1 MTKPGIRLD
10 GGGAAEN
17 TVGLNPMIGIARE
30 DLLGAVAVMLRETA
44 GRPVKTFKHMKA
56 FGGEVAN
63 IVTGKSE
70 LAPSPK
76 DKRFTDPAWR
86 TNPLYKGAMQYYL
99 AAQKGMAEWIDD
111 VELDEL
117 EKARATFVTKMIM
130 DSVAPTNSLVGNPS
144 AIKKAFETGGGSL
157 IKGLKNAY
165 EDMTEND
172 GIVSQV
178 DKRPFKV
185 GENLANSPGDV
196 VFRTEMMELI
206 QYVAVTDQ
214 VRETPLLIIPPQIN
228 KAYVNDLSPDKSM
241 VRYLTQAG
249 FQVFMVSWRNPT
261 REHADWGLADY
272 VDALVEAT
280 DVVRKIAKSEKVN
293 VSGACSGGITTAALL
308 SKLAAMGDD
317 RVNAVSLMV
326 CVLDPDM
333 ADSEAGA
340 LVSAHGIEMARRR
353 SAKKGILEGS
363 SLSRTFAWLRP
374 NDLVW
379 NYVINN
385 YLHGEAPAPFDVLF
399 WNNDST
405 NLTAAL
411 HSDYLRV
418 YETQPFR
425 HHGEVE
431 LAGHKVDLSKVT
443 QDVFVVAGVTD
454 HITPWKACYRLT
466 QLIGSPNVDF
476 VLSQSGHIQALLN
489 PPGNPKAK
497 YFHSE
502 TRPPA
507 DIDAWMNGAAEEK
520 AGSWWPFWT
529 EWLAERSGD
538 AKPAPKATGSKKFP
552 PLGPAP
558 GTYVFD

>member
-1 MTKPGIRLD
+1 MTKPGIRLE
-10 GGGAAEN
+10 GGGATEN
-17 TVGLNPMIGIARE
+17 TSGLNPMIGIARE

-44 GRPVKTFKHMKA
+44 GRPVKSLKHMKA
-56 FGGEVAN
+56 FSGEVAN

-76 DKRFTDPAWR
+76 DKRFADPAWR
-86 TNPLYKGAMQYYL
+86 TNPLYRGAMQYYL
-99 AAQKGMAEWIDD
+99 AVQKGMEGWLDD
-111 VELDEL
+111 LELDEL
-117 EKARATFVTKMIM
+117 EKARASFVTKMIM
-130 DSVAPTNSLVGNPS
+130 DSAAPTNSLVGNPS

-157 IKGLKNAY
+157 LKGLKNAY
-165 EDMTEND
+165 DDMTQND

-185 GENLANSPGDV
+185 GENLATSAGDV
-196 VFRTEMMELI
+196 VHRTEMMELI
-206 QYVAVTDQ
+206 QYAPSTGEVH
-214 VRETPLLIIPPQIN
+214 EIPLLIIPPQIN
-228 KAYVNDLSPDKSM
+228 KAYVNDLSPDKSI
-241 VRYLTQAG
+241 VRFLVSQG
-249 FQVFMVSWRNPT
+249 FQVFLVSWRNPT
-261 REHADWGLADY
+261 KEHADWGLAAY
-272 VDALVEAT
+272 VDSLIEAT
-280 DVVRKIAKSEKVN
+280 DVIKSITKSDKVN
-293 VSGACSGGITTAALL
+293 VSGACSGGITTATLM
-308 SKLAAMGDD
+308 SKLAAVGDD
-317 RVNAVSLMV
+317 RINSASLMV

-340 LVSAHGIEMARRR
+340 LVSKHGIEMARQR
-353 SAKKGILEGS
+353 SAKKGVLEGS

-385 YLHGEAPAPFDVLF
+385 YLHGEDPPPFDVLF

-425 HHGEVE
+425 NPGEVE
-431 LAGHKVDLSKVT
+431 LAGHKVDLTKVK

-497 YFHSE
+497 YFHSQ

-507 DIDAWMNGAAEEK
+507 SIDAWMNGAAEEK
-520 AGSWWPFWT
+520 AGSWWPFWS
-529 EWLAERSGD
+529 EWLAAHSG
-538 AKPAPKATGSKKFP
+538 AKKAAPKAGGSKKHP
-552 PLGPAP
+552 TLGPAP
-558 GTYVFD
+558 GTYLFD